1 MCETVWFPQ
10 LGLLFTLLGDAGLT
24 DICTSKHTDRWELKI
39 KPHSHEKETFLCTDF
54 GIHKTLI
61 SNTEGL
67 VDRDLLRIREEQEEK
82 QKRETDAQAKTKRA
96 EDRSSLSSSW
106 NEKWL

>member
-1 MCETVWFPQ
+1 M
-10 LGLLFTLLGDAGLT
+10 T
-24 DICTSKHTDRWELKI
+24 DICTSQHTDRWELKI

>member
-24 DICTSKHTDRWELKI
+24 DICTSQHTDRWELKI
-39 KPHSHEKETFLCTDF
+39 KPHSHEKDTFLCTDF

>member
-1 MCETVWFPQ
+1 M
-10 LGLLFTLLGDAGLT
+10 T
-24 DICTSKHTDRWELKI
+24 DICTSQHTDRWELKI
-39 KPHSHEKETFLCTDF
+39 KPHSHKKETFLCTDF